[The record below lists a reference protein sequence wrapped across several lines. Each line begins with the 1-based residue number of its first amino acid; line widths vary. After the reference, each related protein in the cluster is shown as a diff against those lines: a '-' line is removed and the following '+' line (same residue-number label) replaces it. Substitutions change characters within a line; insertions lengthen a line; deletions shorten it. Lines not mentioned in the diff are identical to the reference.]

1 MLPPQS
7 AVLLPKSAV
16 LAGLFSLALTGASDR
31 ANRHY
36 NSRYPDGVPI
46 TTIET
51 HTSCGQ
57 FPESYFELTKTQ
69 PHISYSIKEENLLSY
84 VGKNFNEY
92 LDYVEL
98 FFPESIYLLPYFLL
112 PLLLFFLS
120 IIIYRWILVSLKKKI
135 KSKVVLGMIELGLI
149 SQKLNILLLSFMIF
163 ILFSY
168 DLITFLFF
176 T

>member
-1 MLPPQS
+1 M
-7 AVLLPKSAV
+7 
-16 LAGLFSLALTGASDR
+16 
-31 ANRHY
+31 
-36 NSRYPDGVPI
+36 PI

-57 FPESYFELTKTQ
+57 FPESYFELNKTT

-135 KSKVVLGMIELGLI
+135 KSKVVLGLIELGLI

-168 DLITFLFF
+168 DFITFLFF